1 MTTSELS
8 KLSRSAS
15 FLVCVCLLTRESKII
30 NNVAL
35 SLSLYLLQLEE
46 MEEERES
53 LREEVETREK
63 EDRHW
68 SSELAQLTVELQL
81 SREKSSQ
88 LEREGAE
95 LRAELARLTLLLEH
109 TQREV
114 GVNIL

>member
-35 SLSLYLLQLEE
+35 SLSLLQLEE

-63 EDRHW
+63 KGRHW